1 MTLRPSP
8 LQPWALLWR
17 QQPRRT
23 RQLLLL
29 QLQQVQRL
37 LTQQE
42 VLQAKQP
49 LELFPMSAL
58 ELYPEQRLPA
68 LEPSLERQLPAPGR
82 VALEQCRARPPAL
95 GQSLARLP
103 ALEQCRARPPALGQ
117 SLARPPALEQCRAWP
132 PALGRC
138 QARPPALVQCLVQLL
153 VPVLGSEGNLTQM
166 PGLGLPAPAPQ
177 EDRSLKPEQQTPTQG
192 WQVDRARA
200 RACT

>member
-8 LQPWALLWR
+8 LQPWALPWR

-82 VALEQCRARPPAL
+82 AAQGPSR
-95 GQSLARLP
+95 ARLP
-103 ALEQCRARPPALGQ
+103 VLEQCRARPPALGQ

>member
-1 MTLRPSP
+1 ML
-8 LQPWALLWR
+8 LQP
-17 QQPRRT
+17 
-23 RQLLLL
+23 
-29 QLQQVQRL
+29 QQVQRL

-42 VLQAKQP
+42 VLQSKQP
-49 LELFPMSAL
+49 LELLPMPAL

-68 LEPSLERQLPAPGR
+68 PEPSPKRRPPAPGR
-82 VALEQCRARPPAL
+82 VAQGP
-95 GQSLARLP
+95 SLVRLL

-177 EDRSLKPEQQTPTQG
+177 EGRSPKPEQQTPTQG

-200 RACT
+200 LACT